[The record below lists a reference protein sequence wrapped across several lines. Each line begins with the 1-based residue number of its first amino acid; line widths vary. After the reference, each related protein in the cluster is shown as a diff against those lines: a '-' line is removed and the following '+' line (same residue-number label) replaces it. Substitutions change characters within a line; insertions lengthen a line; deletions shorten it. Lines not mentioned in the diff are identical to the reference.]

1 MKSYT
6 TSMDQVKKKTLVLGA
21 SANPN
26 RYSFLAIN
34 KLRQSGHP
42 VVAIGK
48 REVQVND
55 VAVATTQKHFDDV
68 DTVTLY
74 LNATNQQPY
83 YNYILSLKP
92 KRLIFNPGAENDEL
106 FALAKQNH
114 IQPMEACTLVLLST
128 GQF

>member
-1 MKSYT
+1 
-6 TSMDQVKKKTLVLGA
+6 MDQLKKKTLVLGA

-26 RYSFLAIN
+26 RYSFLAVN
-34 KLRQSGHP
+34 KLRQYGHP

-48 REVQVND
+48 KAVQVGD
-55 VAVATTQKHFDDV
+55 VKIETTQQQFDGV

-74 LNATNQQPY
+74 LNATNQKAY
-83 YNYILSLKP
+83 YDYIFALKP

-106 FALAKQNH
+106 YALAKQHN
-114 IQPMEACTLVLLST
+114 IYPQEACTLVLLST